1 MHVFGILVTT
11 SLILVLRKLREMLY
25 VNGDIY
31 IKKII
36 SSLYFYTSLHS
47 ADQGE
52 LCPTAKKIGKD
63 LSVI

>member
-1 MHVFGILVTT
+1 
-11 SLILVLRKLREMLY
+11 MLY